1 LGRVGDGIAS
11 RPAVI
16 SAMAFDTVLMG
27 RQLRLRGQIYAQLEP
42 SARDRSGLSLA
53 NRILV
58 LLIILAAALAVVET
72 EPLAIRGYEAQAH
85 AAETLLG
92 FIFLTEYLIR
102 LWIAPEHHAFADS
115 RCPRLAYVVTFPALI
130 DLLAVLPM
138 LLEFGLG
145 GTVILRFFRVL
156 RIVRLAK
163 LGRMSQ
169 AWRHVTEAIHSRR
182 YELGLT
188 LGLAL
193 TAMLISAT
201 LLYWAEGVEQP
212 DKFGSIPRALW
223 WSIVTLTTV
232 GYGDVYPVTA
242 LGKLISAVVAIVGIG
257 IIAMPAGI
265 MAAAFS
271 DAIQRH
277 RADEADSAD

>member
-1 LGRVGDGIAS
+1 
-11 RPAVI
+11 
-16 SAMAFDTVLMG
+16 MAFDTVLMG

-92 FIFLTEYLIR
+92 FIFLTEYLVR

-145 GTVILRFFRVL
+145 GQSSFGFSAFFASFAWPSWEGCPKHGATSLKRSILV
-156 RIVRLAK
+156 
-163 LGRMSQ
+163 
-169 AWRHVTEAIHSRR
+169 VTSS
-182 YELGLT
+182 G
-188 LGLAL
+188 
-193 TAMLISAT
+193 
-201 LLYWAEGVEQP
+201 
-212 DKFGSIPRALW
+212 
-223 WSIVTLTTV
+223 
-232 GYGDVYPVTA
+232 
-242 LGKLISAVVAIVGIG
+242 
-257 IIAMPAGI
+257 
-265 MAAAFS
+265 
-271 DAIQRH
+271 
-277 RADEADSAD
+277 